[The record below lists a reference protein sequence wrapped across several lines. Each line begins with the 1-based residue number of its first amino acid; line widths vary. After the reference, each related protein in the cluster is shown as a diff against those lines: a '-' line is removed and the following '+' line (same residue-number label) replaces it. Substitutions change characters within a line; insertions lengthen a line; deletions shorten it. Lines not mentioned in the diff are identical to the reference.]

1 MKVSAISTSVLL
13 IIFLFYVLT
22 WLNLGGVNVVTLPWL
37 AIMTV
42 ALVVAVIFSLYGRY
56 LIPIILKKFGAKI
69 YVGDGWIDDHY
80 FIVTNYDSESG
91 MRYSGFAVVKLIPTT
106 PSVDL
111 QDEDKKL
118 LLRNVESLIL
128 SLPSDVE
135 YGIMKVM
142 DPSIKRLLKKIE
154 SEIGK
159 YYARKAGTKNP
170 GVSSKYDRK
179 IAELEKERERILKSN
194 PVSGIIYVKVFAKGR
209 TPEEV
214 KEKLKRL
221 IEQVAST
228 AHTIQCT
235 YKVLNSLDLYDFIE
249 AQVISRSVRYVTT

>member
-1 MKVSAISTSVLL
+1 VRVSAISTSVLL
-13 IIFLFYVLT
+13 IVFLFYVLT

-37 AIMTV
+37 AVMTV
-42 ALVVAVIFSLYGRY
+42 ALAVTMIFSLYGRY
-56 LIPIILKKFGAKI
+56 LLPVILRKMGTKI
-69 YVGDGWIDDHY
+69 YVGDGWIDDQY

-91 MRYSGFAVVKLIPTT
+91 MKYSGFSVVKLIPTT

-111 QDEDKKL
+111 RDDDKKL

-142 DPSIKRLLKKIE
+142 DPSIKRLLKRIE

-179 IAELEKERERILKSN
+179 IADLERERERILKSN

-214 KEKLKRL
+214 KERLRRL
-221 IEQVAST
+221 IEQVSST

-235 YKVLNSLDLYDFIE
+235 YKVLSSLDLYDFIE
-249 AQVISRSVRYVTT
+249 SQVVSRSVRYITR

>member
-1 MKVSAISTSVLL
+1 VLL
-13 IIFLFYVLT
+13 IVFLFYVLT

-37 AIMTV
+37 AVMTV
-42 ALVVAVIFSLYGRY
+42 ALAVTMIFSLYGRY
-56 LIPIILKKFGAKI
+56 LLPVILRKMGTKI
-69 YVGDGWIDDHY
+69 YVGDGWIDDQY

-91 MRYSGFAVVKLIPTT
+91 MKYSGFSVVKLIPTT

-111 QDEDKKL
+111 RDDDKKL

-142 DPSIKRLLKKIE
+142 DPSIKRLLKRIE

-179 IAELEKERERILKSN
+179 IADLERERERILKSN

-214 KEKLKRL
+214 KERLRRL
-221 IEQVAST
+221 IEQVSST

-235 YKVLNSLDLYDFIE
+235 YKVLSSLDLYDFIE
-249 AQVISRSVRYVTT
+249 SQVVSRSVRYITR

>member
-1 MKVSAISTSVLL
+1 VRVSAISTSVLL
-13 IIFLFYVLT
+13 IVFLFYVLT

-37 AIMTV
+37 AVMTV
-42 ALVVAVIFSLYGRY
+42 ALAVTMIFSLYGRY
-56 LIPIILKKFGAKI
+56 LLPVILRKMGTKI
-69 YVGDGWIDDHY
+69 YVGDGWIDDQY

-91 MRYSGFAVVKLIPTT
+91 MKYSGFSVVKLIPTT

-111 QDEDKKL
+111 RDDDKKL

-142 DPSIKRLLKKIE
+142 DPSTKRLLKRIE

-179 IAELEKERERILKSN
+179 IADLERERERILKSN

-214 KEKLKRL
+214 KERLRRL
-221 IEQVAST
+221 IEQVSST

-235 YKVLNSLDLYDFIE
+235 YKVLSSLDLYDFIE
-249 AQVISRSVRYVTT
+249 SQVVSRSVRYITR

>member
-1 MKVSAISTSVLL
+1 MSAISTSVLL
-13 IIFLFYVLT
+13 IVFLFYVLT

-37 AIMTV
+37 AVMTV
-42 ALVVAVIFSLYGRY
+42 ALAVAMVFSLYGRY
-56 LIPIILKKFGAKI
+56 LLPVILRKMGTKI
-69 YVGDGWIDDHY
+69 YVGDGWIDDQY

-91 MRYSGFAVVKLIPTT
+91 MKYSGFSVVKLIPTT

-111 QDEDKKL
+111 RDDDKKL

-179 IAELEKERERILKSN
+179 IADLERERERILKSN

-214 KEKLKRL
+214 KEKLRRL
-221 IEQVAST
+221 IEQVSST

-235 YKVLNSLDLYDFIE
+235 YKVLSSLDLYDFIE
-249 AQVISRSVRYVTT
+249 SQVVSRSVRYITR

>member
-1 MKVSAISTSVLL
+1 MKVSSISTSILL
-13 IIFLFYVLT
+13 IMFLFYVLT
-22 WLNLGGVNVVTLPWL
+22 WLNLGGVNVVTLPWI

-42 ALVVAVIFSLYGRY
+42 ALVIAMIFSLYGRY
-56 LIPIILKKFGAKI
+56 LIPIILKKMGVKI
-69 YVGDGWIDDHY
+69 YIGDGWIDDQY
-80 FIVTNYDSESG
+80 YIVTNFDSESA
-91 MRYSGFAVVKLIPTT
+91 MKYSGFSVVKLIPTT

-111 QDEDKKL
+111 RDDDKKL

-135 YGIMKVM
+135 YGVMKVM
-142 DPSIKRLLKKIE
+142 DPSIKRLLKRIE
-154 SEIGK
+154 SEISK
-159 YYARKAGTKNP
+159 YYARKAGTRNP

-179 IAELEKERERILKSN
+179 IADLERERERILKSN
-194 PVSGIIYVKVFAKGR
+194 PVSGIIYVKVIAKGR

-221 IEQVAST
+221 IEQVCST

-249 AQVISRSVRYVTT
+249 AQIVSRSVRYITK

>member
-1 MKVSAISTSVLL
+1 VLL
-13 IIFLFYVLT
+13 IVFLFYVLT

-37 AIMTV
+37 AVMTV
-42 ALVVAVIFSLYGRY
+42 ALAVTMICSLYGRY
-56 LIPIILKKFGAKI
+56 LLPVILRKMGTKI
-69 YVGDGWIDDHY
+69 YVGDGWIDDQY

-91 MRYSGFAVVKLIPTT
+91 MKYSGFSVVKLIPTT

-111 QDEDKKL
+111 RDDDKKL

-142 DPSIKRLLKKIE
+142 DPSIKRLLKRIE

-179 IAELEKERERILKSN
+179 IADLERERERILKSN

-214 KEKLKRL
+214 KERLRRL
-221 IEQVAST
+221 IEQVSST

-235 YKVLNSLDLYDFIE
+235 YKVLSSLDLYDFIE
-249 AQVISRSVRYVTT
+249 SQVVSRSVRYITR

>member
-1 MKVSAISTSVLL
+1 MRVSAISTSVLL
-13 IIFLFYVLT
+13 IVFLFYVLT

-37 AIMTV
+37 AVMTV
-42 ALVVAVIFSLYGRY
+42 ALAVAMVFSLYGRY
-56 LIPIILKKFGAKI
+56 LLPVILRKMGTKI
-69 YVGDGWIDDHY
+69 YVGDGWIDDQY

-91 MRYSGFAVVKLIPTT
+91 MKYSGFSVVKLIPTT

-111 QDEDKKL
+111 RDDDKKL

-179 IAELEKERERILKSN
+179 IADLERERERILKSN

-214 KEKLKRL
+214 KEKLRRL
-221 IEQVAST
+221 IEQVSST

-235 YKVLNSLDLYDFIE
+235 YKVLSSLDLYDFIE
-249 AQVISRSVRYVTT
+249 SQVVSRSVRYITR

>member
-1 MKVSAISTSVLL
+1 MRVSAISTSVLL
-13 IIFLFYVLT
+13 IVFLFYVLT

-37 AIMTV
+37 AVMTV
-42 ALVVAVIFSLYGRY
+42 ALAVTMIFSLYGRY
-56 LIPIILKKFGAKI
+56 LLPVILRKMGTKI
-69 YVGDGWIDDHY
+69 YVGDGWIDDQY

-91 MRYSGFAVVKLIPTT
+91 MKYSGFSVVKLIPTT

-111 QDEDKKL
+111 RDDDKKL

-142 DPSIKRLLKKIE
+142 DPSTKRLLKRIE

-179 IAELEKERERILKSN
+179 IADLERERERILKSN

-214 KEKLKRL
+214 KERLRRL
-221 IEQVAST
+221 IEQVSST

-235 YKVLNSLDLYDFIE
+235 YKVLSSLDLYDFIE
-249 AQVISRSVRYVTT
+249 SQVVSRSVRYITR

>member
-1 MKVSAISTSVLL
+1 MRVSAISTSVLL
-13 IIFLFYVLT
+13 IVFLFYVLT

-37 AIMTV
+37 AVMT
-42 ALVVAVIFSLYGRY
+42 AAIAVTMIFSLYGRY
-56 LIPIILKKFGAKI
+56 LLPVILRKMGTKI
-69 YVGDGWIDDHY
+69 YVGDGWIDDQY

-91 MRYSGFAVVKLIPTT
+91 MKYSGFSVVKLIPTT

-111 QDEDKKL
+111 RDDDKKL

-142 DPSIKRLLKKIE
+142 DPSIKRLLKRIE

-179 IAELEKERERILKSN
+179 IADLERERERILKSN

-214 KEKLKRL
+214 KEKLRRL
-221 IEQVAST
+221 IEQVSST

-235 YKVLNSLDLYDFIE
+235 YKVLSSLDLYDFIE
-249 AQVISRSVRYVTT
+249 SQVVSRSVRYITR

>member
-1 MKVSAISTSVLL
+1 MRVSAISTSVLL
-13 IIFLFYVLT
+13 IVFLFYVLT

-37 AIMTV
+37 AVMT
-42 ALVVAVIFSLYGRY
+42 AAIAVTMIFSLYGRY
-56 LIPIILKKFGAKI
+56 LLPVILRKMGTKI
-69 YVGDGWIDDHY
+69 YVGDGWIDDQY

-91 MRYSGFAVVKLIPTT
+91 MKYSGFSVVKLIPTT

-111 QDEDKKL
+111 MDDDKKL

-142 DPSIKRLLKKIE
+142 DPSIKRLLKRIE

-179 IAELEKERERILKSN
+179 IADLERERERILKSN

-214 KEKLKRL
+214 KEKLRRL
-221 IEQVAST
+221 IEQVSST

-235 YKVLNSLDLYDFIE
+235 YKVLSSLDLYDFIE
-249 AQVISRSVRYVTT
+249 SQVVSRSVRYITR

>member
-1 MKVSAISTSVLL
+1 MRVSAISTSVLL
-13 IIFLFYVLT
+13 IVFLFYVLT

-37 AIMTV
+37 AVMTV
-42 ALVVAVIFSLYGRY
+42 ALAVAMVFSLYGRY
-56 LIPIILKKFGAKI
+56 LLPVILRKMGTKI
-69 YVGDGWIDDHY
+69 YVGDGWIDDQY

-91 MRYSGFAVVKLIPTT
+91 MKYSGFSVVKLIPTT

-111 QDEDKKL
+111 RDDDKKL

-142 DPSIKRLLKKIE
+142 DPSIKRLLKRIE

-179 IAELEKERERILKSN
+179 IADLERERERILKSN

-214 KEKLKRL
+214 KEKLRRL
-221 IEQVAST
+221 IEQVSST

-235 YKVLNSLDLYDFIE
+235 YKVLSSLDLYDFIE
-249 AQVISRSVRYVTT
+249 SQVVSRSVRYITR

>member
-1 MKVSAISTSVLL
+1 MRVSAISTSVLL
-13 IIFLFYVLT
+13 IVFLFYVLT

-37 AIMTV
+37 AVMTV
-42 ALVVAVIFSLYGRY
+42 ALAVTMIFSLYGRY
-56 LIPIILKKFGAKI
+56 LLPVILRKMGTKI
-69 YVGDGWIDDHY
+69 YVGDGWIDDQY

-91 MRYSGFAVVKLIPTT
+91 MKYSGFSVVKLIPTT

-111 QDEDKKL
+111 RDDDKKL

-142 DPSIKRLLKKIE
+142 DPSIKRLLKRIE

-179 IAELEKERERILKSN
+179 IADLERERERILKSN

-214 KEKLKRL
+214 KERLRRL
-221 IEQVAST
+221 IEQVSST

-235 YKVLNSLDLYDFIE
+235 YKVLSSLDLYDFIE
-249 AQVISRSVRYVTT
+249 SQVVSRSVRYITR